1 MGKIMYYICRYL
13 VTILVNGFFIEL
25 NQGMTTAGSCRYKQ
39 AIPVG
44 FGGRLDK
51 NSNYGIKK
59 AFLSQ
64 VL

>member
-1 MGKIMYYICRYL
+1 
-13 VTILVNGFFIEL
+13 
-25 NQGMTTAGSCRYKQ
+25 MTTAGSCRYKQ
-39 AIPVG
+39 TIPVG